1 MGCTQEAIEV
11 FENTRNSAK
20 SLGDSICWYAPGKA
34 ANAGGV
40 AVSGVSVPLCPLT
53 SRSPLPDR

>member
-11 FENTRNSAK
+11 FEATRNSAK
-20 SLGDSICWYAPGKA
+20 SLGDQICWYAPGKA

-40 AVSGVSVPLCPLT
+40 AVSGVSPGSVVSYLVLSSGC
-53 SRSPLPDR
+53 

>member
-11 FENTRNSAK
+11 FEATRNSAK
-20 SLGDSICWYAPGKA
+20 SLGDQICWYAPGKA

-40 AVSGVSVPLCPLT
+40 AVSGVSPGSVETCL
-53 SRSPLPDR
+53 LPGSVC